1 MITNIA
7 SVLEGIT
14 SVAIA
19 GHVRPDGDCVGSCMG
34 MYLYLCENFPQI
46 EAHVYMEEIQDVFS
60 YIDGVSDIQH
70 EWNKNKQ
77 YDMLL
82 LFDVS
87 STDRIGVM
95 SEAFPMAS
103 KTVCI
108 DHHITNKGIA
118 DTNHIVPDASSTCEV
133 LYELLDSDKITKNV
147 AEALYT
153 GIIHD
158 TGVFQ
163 YSCTGQRTME
173 IAGHLMTKGIDFTK
187 IIKDSFYTKTYVQNQ
202 ILGHT
207 LMESIRVLYG
217 KCIVGYV
224 TQKRMQFY
232 GITPKDLEGIVNHLQ
247 NTKGVEVAILL
258 YQTSVGEYKVSLRS
272 NGKVDVAAVASYFGG
287 GGHVLAAGCTVQ
299 GNVYDVINNLTS
311 NIEIQLQ
318 ECKDG
323 N

>member
-34 MYLYLCENFPQI
+34 MYLYLRENFPQI
-46 EAHVYMEEIQDVFS
+46 ETDVYMEEIRDVFN
-60 YIDGVSDIQH
+60 YIDGVSNIRH
-70 EWNKNKQ
+70 EWDKIKQ
-77 YDMLL
+77 YDLL
-82 LFDVS
+82 MLFDVS
-87 STDRIGVM
+87 SADRIGVM
-95 SEAFPMAS
+95 GEAFRKVK

-108 DHHITNKGIA
+108 DHHVTNRGLA
-118 DTNHIVPDASSTCEV
+118 DKNQIVPDASSTCEV
-133 LYELLDSDKITKNV
+133 LYELLDADKITKEV

-163 YSCTGQRTME
+163 YTCTGSRTME
-173 IAGHLMTKGIDFTK
+173 IAGKLITKGIDFTK
-187 IIKDSFYTKTYVQNQ
+187 IIKDSFYTKTYAQNQ

-207 LMESIRVLYG
+207 LMESIRVLNG
-217 KCIVGYV
+217 KCIVGHV
-224 TQKRMQFY
+224 TQKRMEFY
-232 GITPKDLEGIVNHLQ
+232 GITPKDLDGIVNQLQ
-247 NTKGVEVAILL
+247 NTKGVEVAIFL
-258 YQTSVGEYKVSLRS
+258 YQTGVAEYKVSLRS
-272 NGKVDVAAVASYFGG
+272 NGKVNVAAVASYFGG

-299 GNVYDVINNLTS
+299 GNVYDVINSLTL

-318 ECKDG
+318 EYDNG